1 MKDLDGGQSCIPVAK
16 KYGVAKKSFALLEKK
31 AEILKQMKEAERRV
45 SKKRK
50 RIKTATYKELDSG
63 MYKWLKSARHSNIP
77 INCNLSKEK
86 AVKIA
91 KLL

>member
-1 MKDLDGGQSCIPVAK
+1 MAAVQKSKQSLATVTIVNKYKILKDLDGGQSCIPVAK
-16 KYGVAKKSFALLEKK
+16 KYGMAKKSFTLLEKK

-63 MYKWLKSARHSNIP
+63 MYK
-77 INCNLSKEK
+77 
-86 AVKIA
+86 
-91 KLL
+91 